1 LARAARRRYKKR
13 MIALPIARLAGA
25 ALFFALPSAA
35 DAGASDWARGA
46 KSAARLVSAGG
57 PARDGA
63 LRAGLEIRLQPGAI
77 TYWRH
82 PGDAG
87 APPVFDFSA
96 SENLAGAEP
105 VYPAPKRIPEA
116 GAEAFGYD
124 RDVIFPLRV
133 RASDPGKPVRLK
145 LKLDYAACEKLCIPE
160 QATLELT
167 LTPGAAPAGEA
178 GAIANF
184 EALAPTAWAG
194 APPRATRVAG
204 AAKPTWVVAPPFA
217 PAPGGDLFAEGPE
230 GAFLDARRRADG
242 GFDLVLDQ
250 KAPDMGDVFEARLT
264 RTAPEGAHEIML
276 RLDAGAAKP

>member
-1 LARAARRRYKKR
+1 
-13 MIALPIARLAGA
+13 MTALPIARLVGA
-25 ALFFALPSAA
+25 AFLFALPSAA
-35 DAGASDWARGA
+35 ADADASDWAHGA

-96 SENLAGAEP
+96 SENLAGAEL
-105 VYPAPKRIPEA
+105 VFPAPKRIPEA

-160 QATLELT
+160 QAALELT
-167 LTPGAAPAGEA
+167 LTPGAAPAAEA
-178 GAIANF
+178 QAIAAF
-184 EALAPTAWAG
+184 EARAPLAWTG
-194 APPRATRVAG
+194 AAPQATRLAG

-250 KAPDMGDVFEARLT
+250 KAPGMGDVFEARLT
-264 RTAPEGAHEIML
+264 RTAPEGAREIVL
-276 RLDAGAAKP
+276 RLDAGPTKP